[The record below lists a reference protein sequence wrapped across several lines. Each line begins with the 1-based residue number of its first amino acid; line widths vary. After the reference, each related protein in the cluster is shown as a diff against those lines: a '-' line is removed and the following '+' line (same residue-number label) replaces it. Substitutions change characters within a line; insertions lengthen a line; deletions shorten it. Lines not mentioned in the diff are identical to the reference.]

1 MSFSKKTV
9 NRIVRE
15 TLEMK
20 YTNAEETWDD
30 MMEKLSKSIGK
41 PIECDDAGNYNVCEC
56 DPYHISIRPIVN
68 DIFDVEIDKVS
79 HPDRPM
85 VKGFIGRK
93 KYILI
98 AIIIIAVGL
107 ISGFIMS
114 LYSMIFVG
122 LYFIMGYIYSAPP
135 LRLRN
140 YIFGTVFIGLGSSLA
155 YFTGVFSGGEMLNWT
170 QIMIGILILIAL
182 SMGTVVKDYKD
193 YEGDK
198 KEGVTNIFTYFGLE
212 KGMKITTVLLIIT
225 FLLPFILIYHL
236 IDFIVII
243 PIALTVVILF
253 NLDRIKR
260 KTQVTMIFFFIE
272 ILYVFLRV
280 IGIINFL

>member
-1 MSFSKKTV
+1 MSKEQIISFLKNLRILKAASFMMMMFFGWFFYGHFSGIW
-9 NRIVRE
+9 NFLDLI
-15 TLEMK
+15 LGLI
-20 YTNAEETWDD
+20 AIFCTWQF
-30 MMEKLSKSIGK
+30 SIT
-41 PIECDDAGNYNVCEC
+41 
-56 DPYHISIRPIVN
+56 VN